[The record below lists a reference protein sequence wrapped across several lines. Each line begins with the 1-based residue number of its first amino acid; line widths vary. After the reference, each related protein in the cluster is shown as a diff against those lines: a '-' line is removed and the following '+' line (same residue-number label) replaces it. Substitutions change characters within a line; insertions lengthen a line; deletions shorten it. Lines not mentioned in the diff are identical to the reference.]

1 MEKED
6 DMTVGGYVFFAI
18 FAIIIL
24 IVACIIAYESFD
36 NNKPWLSAIA
46 IIAAMVLIISVF
58 FGMRWYFHSTESGKR
73 AIKTQESNFEGGIK
87 RSVKVYDAIGNLLQ
101 EYEGKFDVDF
111 NGDEQ
116 RILFDDEK
124 GQRHVIYFKTGTII
138 VEEVK

>member
-1 MEKED
+1 MECAGIF
-6 DMTVGGYVFFAI
+6 TV
-18 FAIIIL
+18 
-24 IVACIIAYESFD
+24 
-36 NNKPWLSAIA
+36 P
-46 IIAAMVLIISVF
+46 
-58 FGMRWYFHSTESGKR
+58 
-73 AIKTQESNFEGGIK
+73 K

>member
-1 MEKED
+1 MTVGGYVFFAIFAIIIFIVACVIAYESIED
-6 DMTVGGYVFFAI
+6 DMTVGGYVLFAI

-87 RSVKVYDAIGNLLQ
+87 RSV
-101 EYEGKFDVDF
+101 
-111 NGDEQ
+111 
-116 RILFDDEK
+116 
-124 GQRHVIYFKTGTII
+124 IYFKTGTVI